1 MATGKQE
8 HSRGEAVGDSLHHFT
23 DAARSI
29 KKSFVDPRRDWYAKH
44 QSYPFYMFRVC
55 GIVTIVL
62 GVILPVITVTD
73 LQHKDVV
80 MPVVSLT
87 IAVLT
92 GVSNFFRWERS
103 WRGREQS
110 KFAIDA
116 LEAKWELELAKAT
129 HVLAEEKR
137 LEYAYT
143 ATNDFFTNVRI
154 VSAAETDE
162 FFSGMQFPQVEK
174 PEKTGEK

>member
-1 MATGKQE
+1 
-8 HSRGEAVGDSLHHFT
+8 
-23 DAARSI
+23 
-29 KKSFVDPRRDWYAKH
+29 
-44 QSYPFYMFRVC
+44 
-55 GIVTIVL
+55 
-62 GVILPVITVTD
+62 
-73 LQHKDVV
+73 

-92 GVSNFFRWERS
+92 GMSNFFRWERS

-129 HVLAEEKR
+129 HVLTEEKR
-137 LEYAYT
+137 LEYAYA

-174 PEKTGEK
+174 PKKTGEK